1 LSWAPLEFL
10 YNPHRYRHA
19 PLLLRPAAPGPLPG
33 AAKAAIL
40 ARLFSRASFGADVSE
55 AHDKKFFDTF
65 MLVLGIL
72 IGITGLLYVLARVVS
87 ANTQEKHVLIDPAVK
102 AAVAER
108 IQPVGKVAMTGKDN
122 SALAPAKKVE
132 TAPAADLG
140 GEEVYNMACVACHGA
155 GVAGAP
161 KFGDAAAWAP
171 RLAKGEETLRDHA
184 IKGFQGQAGFMPP
197 KGGRVDLSDKSIVN
211 AVDFMVAKAK

>member
-1 LSWAPLEFL
+1 M
-10 YNPHRYRHA
+10 
-19 PLLLRPAAPGPLPG
+19 
-33 AAKAAIL
+33 
-40 ARLFSRASFGADVSE
+40 SE

-108 IQPVGKVAMTGKDN
+108 IEPIGKVALAGRDN
-122 SALAPAKKVE
+122 TALAPAKKDAA
-132 TAPAADLG
+132 APVADLG
-140 GEEVYNMACVACHGA
+140 GEEVYNMACIACHGA

-171 RLAKGEETLRDHA
+171 RLAQGTATLNEHA
-184 IKGFQGQAGFMPP
+184 IKGYQGQAGFMPP

-211 AVDFMVAKAK
+211 AVEFMVAKAK

>member
-1 LSWAPLEFL
+1 M
-10 YNPHRYRHA
+10 
-19 PLLLRPAAPGPLPG
+19 
-33 AAKAAIL
+33 
-40 ARLFSRASFGADVSE
+40 SE

-108 IQPVGKVAMTGKDN
+108 IEPVGKVAMAGKDN
-122 SALAPAKKVE
+122 SALEPAKKVAA
-132 TAPAADLG
+132 APAADLG

>member
-1 LSWAPLEFL
+1 MS
-10 YNPHRYRHA
+10 
-19 PLLLRPAAPGPLPG
+19 
-33 AAKAAIL
+33 
-40 ARLFSRASFGADVSE
+40 V

-87 ANTQEKHVLIDPAVK
+87 AHTQERHVLTDPAVK

-108 IQPVGKVAMTGKDN
+108 IEPVARLAVAGNDN
-122 SALAPAKKVE
+122 SALAPAKKE
-132 TAPAADLG
+132 AAAPAADLG
-140 GEEVYNMACVACHGA
+140 GEEVYNMACIACHGA

-171 RLAKGEETLRDHA
+171 RTSKGAEMLHKHA
-184 IKGFQGQAGFMPP
+184 IEGFQGQAGFMPP
-197 KGGRVDLSDKSIVN
+197 KGGRVDLSDKSIIN
-211 AVDFMVAKAK
+211 AVDYMVSAAK

>member
-1 LSWAPLEFL
+1 M
-10 YNPHRYRHA
+10 
-19 PLLLRPAAPGPLPG
+19 
-33 AAKAAIL
+33 
-40 ARLFSRASFGADVSE
+40 SE

-87 ANTQEKHVLIDPAVK
+87 ANTQERHVLIDPAVK

-122 SALAPAKKVE
+122 SALTPVKKEAAAPL
-132 TAPAADLG
+132 ADLG
-140 GEEVYNMACVACHGA
+140 GEEVYNMACIACHGA

-161 KFGDAAAWAP
+161 KFADAAAWAP
-171 RLAKGEETLRDHA
+171 RVAKGVDTLREHA

-211 AVDFMVAKAK
+211 AVDFMLSKAK

>member
-1 LSWAPLEFL
+1 MSQ
-10 YNPHRYRHA
+10 
-19 PLLLRPAAPGPLPG
+19 
-33 AAKAAIL
+33 
-40 ARLFSRASFGADVSE
+40 

-87 ANTQEKHVLIDPAVK
+87 ANTQEKHVLADPAVK

-108 IQPVGKVAMTGKDN
+108 IEPVAKVALAGKDN
-122 SALAPAKKVE
+122 SALEPAKKE
-132 TAPAADLG
+132 SPAPTADLAG
-140 GEEVYNMACVACHGA
+140 AEVYGMACVACHGA

-171 RLAKGEETLRDHA
+171 RIAQGADTLHKHA
-184 IKGFQGQAGFMPP
+184 LEGFQGQAGFMPP
-197 KGGRVDLSDKSIVN
+197 KGGRVDLSDKSIMN
-211 AVDFMVAKAK
+211 AVDHMMSAAK

>member
-1 LSWAPLEFL
+1 MGARCSSSAPLEFL
-10 YNPHRYRHA
+10 YNPRRYRLD
-19 PLLLRPAAPGPLPG
+19 PLAEPAAPGPLPG

-102 AAVAER
+102 AAVAE
-108 IQPVGKVAMTGKDN
+108 
-122 SALAPAKKVE
+122 
-132 TAPAADLG
+132 
-140 GEEVYNMACVACHGA
+140 
-155 GVAGAP
+155 
-161 KFGDAAAWAP
+161 
-171 RLAKGEETLRDHA
+171 
-184 IKGFQGQAGFMPP
+184 
-197 KGGRVDLSDKSIVN
+197 
-211 AVDFMVAKAK
+211 